1 MKNFKFI
8 ASVILSIGIFGLA
21 SCSKNDATYNPNYE
35 KEVVASQYMKNFEV
49 KYGKISADATWD
61 FSNVPTING
70 EIDVNT
76 CEQPTFKAGTRSVS
90 SAAVAGAFEY
100 GLSPNADIQ
109 ITTLQPVNTINDLA
123 YIRA

>member
-35 KEVVASQYMKNFEV
+35 KEVVASQYMKNFEA

-70 EIDVNT
+70 EIDVKLLFHLFQLMGKQ
-76 CEQPTFKAGTRSVS
+76 CE
-90 SAAVAGAFEY
+90 
-100 GLSPNADIQ
+100 
-109 ITTLQPVNTINDLA
+109 NDVKKCSF
-123 YIRA
+123 